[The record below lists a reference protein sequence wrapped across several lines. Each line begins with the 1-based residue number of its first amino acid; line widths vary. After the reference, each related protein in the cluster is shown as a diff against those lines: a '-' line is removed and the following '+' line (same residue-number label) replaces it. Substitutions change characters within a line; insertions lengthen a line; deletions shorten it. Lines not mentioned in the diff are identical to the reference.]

1 MSNQVTHAPN
11 MHFLF
16 DWTYRASS
24 QPILFLHVSPG
35 IGRKRFWVLVPL
47 LATYYPMT
55 SKRLQIKFCHQ
66 GVSVHSTQIKGPLP
80 MQKTFRAGKVK
91 NRPIVRFFH
100 INEHD
105 IINEILWCANKT
117 LFVAVQAWAADKFI
131 FKQQKKADRF
141 DCDYIYCVL
150 ISLWHNLQVMYH
162 NPSQYNQY
170 RLFMQEI
177 KALSRWS

>member
-1 MSNQVTHAPN
+1 MNRPDFRSLFTLKSNTVPLEYIGHQWHQMSFVLMICNLISPKCNIVLSRSNTNQWATRSPT
-11 MHFLF
+11 LLIC
-16 DWTYRASS
+16 TYRASS

-55 SKRLQIKFCHQ
+55 SKRLQKKFRHQ

-105 IINEILWCANKT
+105 IINEILWCADKT
-117 LFVAVQAWAADKFI
+117 SECYL
-131 FKQQKKADRF
+131 
-141 DCDYIYCVL
+141 
-150 ISLWHNLQVMYH
+150 
-162 NPSQYNQY
+162 
-170 RLFMQEI
+170 
-177 KALSRWS
+177 